1 MNDACEVILNRVFFA
16 LQDRLQM
23 VRNNEA
29 AAGQDDAMD
38 HLQDVSRLR
47 AAYYEW
53 LIKSLRN
60 AFEFGVPERLRDKAP
75 FFKGRTERATH
86 EARSSLE
93 LGLDIVDQGL
103 QEMRALPNNAQSV
116 LGMPLDTFKI
126 EPLVAEAWSN
136 LGMGEVHEVV
146 LVETFLPMLLVLR
159 ELPDIRSVF
168 PYGKA
173 PMLKVVENRCQ
184 RWAEARAKTI
194 RDAWM
199 KVEKPATFDDY
210 ADVP

>member
-1 MNDACEVILNRVFFA
+1 MNDACEAILNRVLFA

-29 AAGQDDAMD
+29 AAGQYDAMD

-53 LIKSLRN
+53 LIKSLRD
-60 AFEFGVPERLRDKAP
+60 AFEFGAPERLRDKAP

-103 QEMRALPNNAQSV
+103 QEMRALPK
-116 LGMPLDTFKI
+116 LGDFGAVWGGPIDTFKI
-126 EPLVAEAWSN
+126 EPRVAEAWSN

-159 ELPDIRSVF
+159 ELPDLRSVF

-173 PMLKVVENRCQ
+173 SMLKVVENRCK

-194 RDAWM
+194 LDAW
-199 KVEKPATFDDY
+199 